1 MQGLPFNFSS
11 VQQRFLLTLHL
22 LGDTAH
28 IDILDSIVPLS
39 ASELVDLLGKTSSS
53 ELLRQNTCGMFTLDK
68 SLFEPVAKKIGSN
81 KSRKALFNL
90 VDTIYSKSIDK
101 SLDQATLLRLLEKAG
116 RNLEAALLEIEL
128 SEKEMEHGKDLE
140 KARIYILNALGRLTA
155 LNLNPETSTIYISK
169 ALMLSN
175 LSCVLGKGI
184 DDLGEILN
192 MAQGISARLGDRRSH
207 ALISFHK
214 GRLHYLTGRREE
226 AFVALSAGLDEVNEL
241 GDVDIL
247 SQSAEF
253 IGLFYFM
260 KGQFRE
266 VMKYL
271 DYCENRIDTS
281 DEVSQPIS
289 FILFSYGAIHLGQFH
304 RAIGFLDVNLRL
316 AESKGNIALSSLYR
330 SILGT
335 TLVLVK
341 KYHEAEFHLKK
352 ARQDALDTNNAI
364 GYHYSSGALAYLYF
378 MQGNLKQSLE
388 IANDTIDK
396 AAQAGIIQQ
405 FASPW
410 IMETLYEFHRL
421 GLREPSPHWDFQEI
435 LDMTL
440 NGINIHLRGVALRL
454 RACQAMDHGI
464 KDRGS
469 ILPDLKASKTC
480 LEMSG
485 NPIQLAKTVLEMA
498 HLELL
503 NNNELVAAEY
513 AQEAWSLFGGYA
525 RDFFPDQYKPLLGK
539 DRLVPNAPF
548 TWGDYLFR
556 YFEELNSIRASADQE
571 EALNKTI
578 VSSTRLFGAER
589 GGLFWFAKGK
599 YTKKPFLRAAG
610 NLTKEEVA
618 SPQFKPCLQYVLKA
632 FRTNKPLVVR
642 HDSANNVNQSG
653 VARSILC
660 LPISVQGSKR
670 YVLYHDNAY
679 TPDAF
684 DYMDP
689 MALTLL
695 GKHTSDM
702 VDFLLNA
709 MKIRDE
715 KEKLSKERAL
725 IQNEFRQ
732 KKLIMKS
739 HTMKEL
745 RSMVDEVA
753 GTETTVLLL
762 GETGTGKG
770 VFARLCHENSRR
782 LEGPFIVV
790 DCTTIPENLVES
802 ELFGYEKGAFT
813 GADRQKIGRIELAH
827 DGTLFLDEIGELP
840 LHLQAKLLRAIEEKS
855 FVRIGGGKTIRSDF
869 RLIAATNRN
878 LKDEVAKGLFREDLY
893 YRLNVFPI
901 FIPPLRDRGEDII
914 ELARYFVELYA
925 QQYERPGL
933 RLSNKDIG
941 MLMKY
946 TWPGNVR
953 ELQNVIERA
962 VILSKGEELEIPLFP
977 AGPQTSAQGAFD
989 DMPALDELQRRYIRH
1004 VLNHTKGKISGP
1016 GGAAEILGMK
1026 RTSLN
1031 ARMKTLGM
1039 KK

>member
-1 MQGLPFNFSS
+1 MQGLLPDLSS
-11 VQQRFLLTLHL
+11 VQKRFLFTLHL
-22 LGDTAH
+22 LGGTAH

-39 ASELVDLLGKTSSS
+39 ARELVDLLRKTSLSG
-53 ELLRQNTCGMFTLDK
+53 LLRQDSSGMFTLDI
-68 SLFEPVAKKIGSN
+68 SLPETVAKKIGGTQS
-81 KSRKALFNL
+81 KKALSSL
-90 VDTIYSKSIDK
+90 VDTIYSKNIDK
-101 SLDQATLLRLLEKAG
+101 SLDPATLLGILEKAG
-116 RNLEAALLEIEL
+116 RNLEAAGLEFEL

-140 KARIYILNALGRLTA
+140 KVRIHILNALGRLAA
-155 LNLNPETSTIYISK
+155 LKLDSEASALYVSK

-175 LSCVLGKGI
+175 LSCILGKGI
-184 DDLGEILN
+184 GELGEILN
-192 MAQGISARLGDRRSH
+192 MAQGLSTRLGDRRSH
-207 ALISFHK
+207 ALISLHK
-214 GRLHYLTGRREE
+214 GRLHYLTGRRKE
-226 AFVALSAGLDEVNEL
+226 AFLALSAGLDEVNEL
-241 GDVDIL
+241 GDEDIL

-260 KGQFRE
+260 KGEFRE
-266 VMKYL
+266 VMKHL
-271 DYCENRIDTS
+271 DYCESRIGTN
-281 DEVSQPIS
+281 DEVAQPIS
-289 FILFSYGAIHLGQFH
+289 FILFSYGAVHLGQFH
-304 RAIGFLDVNLRL
+304 RAIGFLDANLRL
-316 AESKGNIALSSLYR
+316 AESKGNLALSSLYR

-341 KYHEAEFHLKK
+341 KYHEAEFHLEK
-352 ARQDALDTNNAI
+352 AKRDAMDTNNVI
-364 GYHYSSGALAYLYF
+364 GYHYSSGGLAHLYF

-410 IMETLYEFHRL
+410 IMEDLYEFHRL
-421 GLREPSPHWDFQEI
+421 KLRGPSPHWDFQEI
-435 LDMTL
+435 LDMAL

-454 RACQAMDHGI
+454 KACHAMDRGD
-464 KDRGS
+464 KDRSS

-480 LEMSG
+480 LELSG
-485 NPIQLAKTVLEMA
+485 NRIQMAKTVVEMA

-503 NNNELVAAEY
+503 NDNEKTAAEY

-525 RDFFPDQYKPLLGK
+525 RDFFPDQYKPLLEK
-539 DRLVPNAPF
+539 DQLAPNVQF
-548 TWGDYLFR
+548 TWGDYLSR
-556 YFEELNSIRASADQE
+556 YFEELNSIRSSSDQE

-578 VSSTRLFGAER
+578 ISTTRFFGAER
-589 GGLFWFAKGK
+589 GGLFWFTDGR

-610 NLTKEEVA
+610 NLTKEEVE
-618 SPQFKPCLQYVLKA
+618 SPQFKPCLEYVLKA

-642 HDSANNVNQSG
+642 HDPDSSAHPAG
-653 VARSILC
+653 DIRSILC
-660 LPISVQGSKR
+660 LPISVQGATR
-670 YVLYHDNAY
+670 CVLYHDNAY
-679 TPDAF
+679 MPDAF
-684 DYMDP
+684 GYMDP

-702 VDFLLNA
+702 VDFLMNA

-715 KEKLSKERAL
+715 KEKLSKERAM
-725 IQNEFRQ
+725 IQQEFRQ
-732 KKLIMKS
+732 KRLIAKS
-739 HTMKEL
+739 RIMKEL
-745 RSMVDEVA
+745 RSMVDQVA
-753 GTETTVLLL
+753 GTETTMLLL

-770 VFARLCHENSRR
+770 VFARLVHENSQRS
-782 LEGPFIVV
+782 EGPFIVV

-855 FVRIGGGKTIRSDF
+855 FVRIGGGKPIRSDF

-878 LKDEVAKGLFREDLY
+878 LKDEVAKGRFREDLY
-893 YRLNVFPI
+893 YRLNVFPVY
-901 FIPPLRDRGEDII
+901 IPPLRDRGEDII
-914 ELARYFVELYA
+914 ELARYFVEMYA
-925 QQYERPGL
+925 RQYERPGL
-933 RLSNKDIG
+933 KLSSKKFG

-962 VILSKGEELEIPLFP
+962 VILSKGEEIDIPLFS
-977 AGPQTSAQGAFD
+977 AGLQTNSQGAFD

-1004 VLNHTKGKISGP
+1004 VLKHTNGKISGP

-1031 ARMKTLGM
+1031 ARIKTLGM